1 MAAEL
6 INLIRHLKKNNVKEY
21 NELRAAQMK
30 SATNCDV
37 CINTVGF
44 ILFIY

>member
-30 SATNCDV
+30 SDV